1 MTNIRRK
8 KTKLHHN
15 LNSIFRCGHNNF
27 QQFVQLMLLSDG
39 RFDLLLSVNGFLSLI
54 IWWQILSLIIWWQTL
69 SLIVCWQIF
78 IFDYLLMD
86 FYLLYLMTAFIFDSL
101 MADFIFDY
109 LWLSFGRLVF
119 SPLFFHYSY
128 FSDTFPLNICST
140 QSPRKLDNNL
150 FSQIILL
157 NAASC

>member
-78 IFDYLLMD
+78 IFDYLLTD

-109 LWLSFGRLVF
+109 LLADWCFLRFSFITVIFLT
-119 SPLFFHYSY
+119 L
-128 FSDTFPLNICST
+128 PLNICSWPENWT
-140 QSPRKLDNNL
+140 TTYFHKS
-150 FSQIILL
+150 FYWILL
-157 NAASC
+157 SS